1 MPWRTRS
8 SYTEDPDSTTTSSA
22 RSGSARTMRNRA
34 SGGPESARIATSA
47 AAATVTRSARRRFRT
62 NTSGRQPLRK
72 GADDAFCGMAVP
84 QLRDARRECSRRHDV
99 VNGCTNALRI
109 EADHAVGA
117 VRDRDRTLGVLP
129 ERQAWHAEDG
139 CFFLDAAGIGQHEP
153 RVIKKGQ
160 EIEISERFNDRR
172 TLAERIEQPEFLQF
186 SGASRMQGHDNL
198 QAFGELSDGLQRPLR
213 VGARVDIARAVQ
225 RAGGVL
231 ARTERKTAE
240 HCAPLA

>member
-8 SYTEDPDSTTTSSA
+8 SYTEDPDSTTTTSA

-34 SGGPESARIATSA
+34 SGGPESARIATSV

-62 NTSGRQPLRK
+62 NTSGRQLRK

-84 QLRDARRECSRRHDV
+84 QLRDTRRECSRRHDV

-213 VGARVDIARAVQ
+213 VGAR
-225 RAGGVL
+225 
-231 ARTERKTAE
+231 
-240 HCAPLA
+240 